1 MDENDLAKFDNSIYI
16 ETDDSMLLSE
26 VELLKNKS
34 NKGIKLPANNNVVR
48 EIEFN
53 IISSEKSILATVSQ
67 LLKRKGY
74 ICISPKPG
82 VCKILLDGRENMNGA
97 IDIMTRIVSANSSKN
112 IQRKM
117 DYVEITERARDFLI
131 KKGFSSRLI
140 GTEYLAHCLTYLT
153 LFNEGR
159 ETLTKGAYRNVA
171 KASYSTVKAVDRNIK
186 YAAKSAR
193 FDAKNSKLINNFL
206 SEFSYYILK

>member
-112 IQRKM
+112 IKEKWIM
-117 DYVEITERARDFLI
+117 
-131 KKGFSSRLI
+131 
-140 GTEYLAHCLTYLT
+140 
-153 LFNEGR
+153 
-159 ETLTKGAYRNVA
+159 
-171 KASYSTVKAVDRNIK
+171 
-186 YAAKSAR
+186 
-193 FDAKNSKLINNFL
+193 SKL
-206 SEFSYYILK
+206 LKELEISLLKKVSLHD